1 MTLHV
6 FDVRD
11 VFVEV
16 FRQQYETDML
26 RPEAI
31 TNPICLALGFRE
43 EFAVIMTPFTQLIG
57 VPRRKVSAQ
66 SKKCRKKPRDMQ
78 C

>member
-1 MTLHV
+1 MNLHV

-31 TNPICLALGFRE
+31 ANPNCLALGFRE
-43 EFAVIMTPFTQLIG
+43 EFTCGNHDTFHPAPW
-57 VPRRKVSAQ
+57 RSAT
-66 SKKCRKKPRDMQ
+66 
-78 C
+78 